1 MTTRS
6 CVIGGAGFIGT
17 HLVGEL
23 LNTGRI
29 VRIVGRRDPSLI
41 HIPKGVEYFQGD
53 IRNRDFIF
61 EALQDVD
68 EIVDFAYS
76 SVPKTSYENPILD
89 ITDNLPGSVGLFDIA
104 SILPIKKL
112 VFVSSGGTVYG
123 EPQSLPIVESHPTN
137 PISPY
142 GITKLALEKYA
153 HMYYSLKNLPVVCV
167 RPSNPYGED
176 QKPFVGQGFIATAIA
191 SVMAGQ
197 ELKIFGEQGTIR
209 DYIHVNDLAR
219 ALVAAL
225 DFGVSGECYNAGS
238 AIGRSNL
245 EVIEQIS
252 IHAKKCGFKPLVSH
266 VPPRSFDV
274 SANILDN
281 SKLFAV
287 SGWQPHL
294 EFAAGIE
301 RTWNWFYNNKSRFS

>member
-53 IRNRDFIF
+53 IRNRDFMF

-68 EIVDFAYS
+68 EVVDFAYS

-153 HMYYSLKNLPVVCV
+153 HMYYSL
-167 RPSNPYGED
+167 
-176 QKPFVGQGFIATAIA
+176 
-191 SVMAGQ
+191 
-197 ELKIFGEQGTIR
+197 
-209 DYIHVNDLAR
+209 
-219 ALVAAL
+219 
-225 DFGVSGECYNAGS
+225 
-238 AIGRSNL
+238 
-245 EVIEQIS
+245 
-252 IHAKKCGFKPLVSH
+252 
-266 VPPRSFDV
+266 
-274 SANILDN
+274 
-281 SKLFAV
+281 
-287 SGWQPHL
+287 
-294 EFAAGIE
+294 
-301 RTWNWFYNNKSRFS
+301 